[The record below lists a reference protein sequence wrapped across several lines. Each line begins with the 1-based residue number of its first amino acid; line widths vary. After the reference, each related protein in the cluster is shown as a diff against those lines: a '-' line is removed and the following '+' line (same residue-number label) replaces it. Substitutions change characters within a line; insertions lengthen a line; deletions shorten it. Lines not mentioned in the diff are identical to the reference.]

1 MEDSKCYF
9 VQLVTLYSQRI
20 LYGYKCD
27 LDKLWRDITD
37 FDRVVTLEEN
47 IQECHLRGAVI
58 DEINK
63 IKNKLTKTYELV
75 CRTC

>member
-1 MEDSKCYF
+1 MEDSKCYL
-9 VQLVTLYSQRI
+9 VQLVSLYSQRL
-20 LYGYKCD
+20 LYAYKCD

-37 FDRVVTLEEN
+37 FDRVITLEEN
-47 IQECHLRGAVI
+47 IKECHLRGAVI

-63 IKNKLTKTYELV
+63 LKNKLAKTYELV